1 MLVSNLSQTCVIVI
15 KHGETILNA
24 YTSDYY
30 LKKKKGAAFFHNVT
44 VLPLHQVLSLSSLQ
58 VFKYSMWAADMR
70 CGRDQ
75 WKVRQWGASV
85 GKSVCL
91 LGAAV
96 PTQPPTRV
104 LFQQNHWKPH
114 HKEDRAGNTF
124 RYTAKSEE
132 AFLQLDSV
140 VFRIAVNFPLRT
152 VFMDLN
158 FFLDSVSPETKLKN
172 HKPQLTFMY
181 HLYETL
187 IEIGCCF
194 SRFVLHFPSLWCVQV
209 LTFLRRKEGFLSLV
223 LKHIDTSAM
232 MDVLLRLISC
242 VEPPPL
248 RLETLT
254 VWEKWIHIHLKPNT
268 Q

>member
-1 MLVSNLSQTCVIVI
+1 
-15 KHGETILNA
+15 
-24 YTSDYY
+24 
-30 LKKKKGAAFFHNVT
+30 
-44 VLPLHQVLSLSSLQ
+44 
-58 VFKYSMWAADMR
+58 MR

-75 WKVRQWGASV
+75 WKAGQRGAAV

-91 LGAAV
+91 LGAAI
-96 PTQPPTRV
+96 PTQPITGV

-114 HKEDRAGNTF
+114 HKEDRAGIILWILLAQKQVWKITNHSSHSCT
-124 RYTAKSEE
+124 
-132 AFLQLDSV
+132 
-140 VFRIAVNFPLRT
+140 I
-152 VFMDLN
+152 FMRHWWKLGAASQG
-158 FFLDSVSPETKLKN
+158 LCCLSPS
-172 HKPQLTFMY
+172 F
-181 HLYETL
+181 
-187 IEIGCCF
+187 
-194 SRFVLHFPSLWCVQV
+194 WCVQV

-254 VWEKWIHIHLKPNT
+254 VWDKWTHIHLKPNT